1 MTRRLIERLFVSLVS
16 ALPLLAAPAQAAD
29 TIVPHIAT
37 YKVKISI
44 ASGTLTS
51 VVRETGNGFF
61 VQSRIEPKGLA
72 GLLTSGD
79 IVESSLFA
87 VTDEGVRPQ
96 VYSSDDS
103 ISSKKAKM
111 DFVFDWD
118 ARRVSGN
125 VNDDRYEYALEDDFH
140 DRVSIQYALM
150 HDLMTN
156 SPATEYVL
164 MDGDE
169 LKQLEIRNIGKKRI
183 KVPLGSFDAIG
194 VEHQAEGSKRVT
206 TLWCAEE
213 LGFLPV
219 LIEQRRKGKVYVRA
233 VLADYDP
240 GLPGETAVSPAV
252 SAGH

>member
-1 MTRRLIERLFVSLVS
+1 MSRIFIDGLARCLIG
-16 ALPLLAAPAQAAD
+16 ALLLASAQAFAAD
-29 TIVPHIAT
+29 TIVPHVAT

-51 VVRETGNGFF
+51 VVRESGDGYF

-79 IVESSLFA
+79 IVESSLF
-87 VTDEGVRPQ
+87 VVNDDGVRPQ
-96 VYSSDDS
+96 IYSSDDG
-103 ISSKKAKM
+103 ISRDKTKM

-118 ARRVSGN
+118 AQRVSGT
-125 VNDDRYEYALEDDFH
+125 VNGEQYEYPLDNDFH

-150 HDLMTN
+150 HDLMADT
-156 SPATEYVL
+156 PTAEYVL

-169 LKQLEIRNIGKKRI
+169 LKQLEISNIGKKRI
-183 KVPLGSFDAIG
+183 KVPLGSFDAVGIQ
-194 VEHQAEGSKRVT
+194 HQAAGSKRIT

-219 LIEQRRKGKVYVRA
+219 LIEQRRKGKVKVRA
-233 VLADYDP
+233 VLAEYDP
-240 GLPGETAVSPAV
+240 GVPGETTVSPAV
-252 SAGH
+252 TASQ